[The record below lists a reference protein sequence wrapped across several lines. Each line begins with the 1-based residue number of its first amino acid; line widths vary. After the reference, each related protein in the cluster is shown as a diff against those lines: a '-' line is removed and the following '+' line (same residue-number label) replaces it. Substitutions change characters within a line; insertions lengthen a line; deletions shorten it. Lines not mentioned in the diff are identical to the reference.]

1 MGIQE
6 QYRNEAASLLS
17 SGEVKLVIGFGAGS
31 TADRRRPLFAC
42 TAAEAE
48 QFVLDSACIANLSA
62 YLVTEG
68 LLTDGKKV
76 AVYLKPDG
84 LRSINIL
91 IAEAQLKPEQVVI
104 LGYAIENGEVKPLTG
119 RSIGDFT
126 DLGDRIRA
134 TTPPPAVVQEAE
146 RIDAMSSDERFA
158 FWKEQ
163 FSKCIKCY
171 ACRQVCPMCYC
182 RRCIVDVNQPQ
193 WISTSSHTLGNFEWN
208 LVRAFH
214 LAGRCAACGA
224 CDRACPVNIPLRL
237 INYRMGKEVRD
248 AFDYCAGE
256 NSGQKP
262 VLASYSQDDSET
274 FIL

>member
-17 SGEVKLVIGFGAGS
+17 SGAVKLIIGFGAGS
-31 TADRRRPLFAC
+31 TADRRRPLFAR

-48 QFVLDSACIANLSA
+48 QFVLDSACIANLST
-62 YLVTEG
+62 YLVTGG
-68 LLTDGKKV
+68 LLADGKKV
-76 AVYLKPDG
+76 AIFLKPDG

-104 LGYAIENGEVKPLTG
+104 LGYTIENSEVKPLSG
-119 RSIGDFT
+119 RSIGEFT
-126 DLGDRIRA
+126 DLGDRIRS

-146 RIDAMSSDERFA
+146 RIDAMSPEERFS

-163 FSKCIKCY
+163 FAKCIKCY

-248 AFDYCAGE
+248 AFDYYAGE

-262 VLASYSQDDSET
+262 VLASYSQDDPET

>member
-6 QYRNEAASLLS
+6 QYRNEAAALLS

-31 TADRRRPLFAC
+31 TADRRRPLFAR
-42 TAAEAE
+42 TPE
-48 QFVLDSACIANLSA
+48 QAQKFVLDAACIANLST
-62 YLVTEG
+62 YLVAEG
-68 LLTDGKKV
+68 LLSDGKKV
-76 AVYLKPDG
+76 GVFLKPDG
-84 LRSINIL
+84 IRSVNIL
-91 IAEAQLKPEQVVI
+91 ISEAQLKPEQVVI
-104 LGYAIENGEVKPLTG
+104 LGYAIENGKEVTPLEG
-119 RSIGDFT
+119 RNISDFSIGEK
-126 DLGDRIRA
+126 IRKL
-134 TTPPPAVVQEAE
+134 TPPPHVIEAAEKIEAMSPAE
-146 RIDAMSSDERFA
+146 RFE
-158 FWKEQ
+158 FWKEH

-193 WISTSSHTLGNFEWN
+193 WVSTSSHTLGNFEWN

-237 INYRMGKEVRD
+237 VNYRMGKEVRS
-248 AFDYCAGE
+248 AFNYVAGE
-256 NSGQKP
+256 NSDQKP
-262 VLASYSQDDSET
+262 VLASFKQDDPET

>member
-6 QYRNEAASLLS
+6 QYRSEAAELLS

-31 TADRRRPLFAC
+31 TADRRRPLFAR
-42 TAAEAE
+42 TPEE
-48 QFVLDSACIANLSA
+48 SEKLVLDQNCIANLTT
-62 YLVTEG
+62 YLVAGG

-76 AVYLKPDG
+76 AVFLKPDG
-84 LRSINIL
+84 IRSLNIL
-91 IAEAQLKPEQVVI
+91 IAESQVKAEQVVI
-104 LGYAIENGEVKPLTG
+104 FGFAIENNEVTPLEG
-119 RSIGDFT
+119 RSISDFAK
-126 DLGDRIRA
+126 LGEKLRTA
-134 TTPPPAVVQEAE
+134 TPPPSVQEEAE
-146 RIDAMSSDERFA
+146 RLEAMGSSGRFEY
-158 FWKEQ
+158 WKEQ

-171 ACRQVCPMCYC
+171 ACRQACPMCYC

-193 WISTSSHTLGNFEWN
+193 WVSTSSHTLGNFEWN

-237 INYRMGKEVRD
+237 INYRMGKEVKE
-248 AFDYCAGE
+248 AFDYFAGE
-256 NSGQKP
+256 SSDQNP
-262 VLASYSQDDSET
+262 VLASFRQDDPET